1 VALLAVSGC
10 SFGPSKPS
18 EKPDRPDW
26 LSVRTTQERA
36 DIVVERVTYHSGA
49 LTIYGQVCRPA
60 SAGRHPVLI
69 FNHGGFS
76 GITDWAAPHGFCAAA
91 ARRGWV
97 LAESSYRGEDGSDGQ
112 TEVCLGEVDDVL
124 AMLEVVRS
132 QSYADSRRVAM
143 VGVSHG
149 GCITSRAVERSAD
162 IGLAVDIAGPTDWA
176 TAMRATRRSVNDL
189 STNPELRGIQKFLVN
204 KVEKIVGGTPD
215 QYPERYAMRSPDA
228 EKIAQWDKP
237 YLIMHGIDDTIVP
250 VQQSC
255 VLASDVGDFQAYRFD
270 RSGKVVSRAPVGCE
284 TLKWSSAPTPVGTF
298 DSDRYLL
305 VYDGVDHSLVD
316 DHGLTRIRRDFFQFL
331 ESKLPR

>member
-1 VALLAVSGC
+1 
-10 SFGPSKPS
+10 
-18 EKPDRPDW
+18 
-26 LSVRTTQERA
+26 
-36 DIVVERVTYHSGA
+36 
-49 LTIYGQVCRPA
+49 
-60 SAGRHPVLI
+60 VLI

-76 GITDWAAPHGFCAAA
+76 GITDLAASNGFCALA

-124 AMLEVVRS
+124 SMLKVVRS
-132 QSYADSRRVAM
+132 QPYSDSRRIAM
-143 VGVSHG
+143 IGVSHG

-162 IGLAVDIAGPTDWA
+162 IGLAVAIAGPTDWTA
-176 TAMRATRRSVNDL
+176 AMRATRRSANDV
-189 STNPELRGIQKFLVN
+189 STNPELREIQMFLVN
-204 KVEKIVGGTPD
+204 KIEKIVGGTPE

-250 VQQSC
+250 VQQAC
-255 VLASDVGDFQAYRFD
+255 ALASKVGNFQAYRFD
-270 RSGKVVSRAPVGCE
+270 MSGKVVSRPPTGCDRL
-284 TLKWSSAPTPVGTF
+284 TWSSPPTPIGTF

-316 DHGLTRIRRDFFQFL
+316 DNGLTRIRRDFFRFL
-331 ESKLPR
+331 ETKLPG